1 MLPPAVNS
9 RGALKSPRNGAHGIP
24 PPLSFRRSAAE
35 PRNLTPQMVH
45 AAMKQEIS
53 RLCVNSDDTTPA
65 IPACSPARD
74 DRAAGS
80 VKDKAFPPYTRHPER
95 QRRISVSRVSK
106 GKGSQYQWA
115 GRNVPGPGMTSS
127 RVIHGMFLD
136 SSPAAQNDRRGRKE
150 ARVDT
155 GAAPCRQ
162 FKGSPEIPLQ
172 WRTRHSTSTVIS
184 TVGSGVEK
192 SHSSI
197 ACAALRQEISRLCVN
212 SADTSLAIPACS
224 PARDDRAA
232 GSVKGN
238 TFPPYTRHPERQ
250 RRISVSRVSEGKG
263 SQYQWAGRR
272 VPGPGMTGSRVIY
285 GMYRDSSPAA
295 QNDRRGGKEDFRRA
309 YHAKKR

>member
-1 MLPPAVNS
+1 MY
-9 RGALKSPRNGAHGIP
+9 R
-24 PPLSFRRSAAE
+24 
-35 PRNLTPQMVH
+35 
-45 AAMKQEIS
+45 
-53 RLCVNSDDTTPA
+53 
-65 IPACSPARD
+65 
-74 DRAAGS
+74 
-80 VKDKAFPPYTRHPER
+80 
-95 QRRISVSRVSK
+95 
-106 GKGSQYQWA
+106 
-115 GRNVPGPGMTSS
+115 
-127 RVIHGMFLD
+127 D

-197 ACAALRQEISRLCVN
+197 ACAALRREISRLCVN
-212 SADTSLAIPACS
+212 STDTTPAIPACT

-232 GSVKGN
+232 GSVKDN
-238 TFPPYTRHPERQ
+238 AFPPCTRHPERQ
-250 RRISVSRVSEGKG
+250 RRISISMVNEGKG

-272 VPGPGMTGSRVIY
+272 VPGPGMTGSRVIH

-295 QNDRRGGKEDFRRA
+295 QNDRRGGKEARVDTGGVLPCCQLKGSPEIPPQWRTRYSTSTVISTVGSGAPKSHSSIACAALRREISRLRVSIVPIPLSPFRLAAPLEMTGRQA
-309 YHAKKR
+309 ASKAIPSRLTHVILNASERSR